1 MNFSIIENYTPRVE
15 YNDFKKDFLDPSIN
29 VKTLQEKY
37 DISRK
42 QYCNLREQVLDETGL
57 TSKPSTSIKDQSIQL
72 ITDKTYIRKYKNNNY
87 FIQKII
93 KGKRR
98 SFGIYSNMETARK
111 VRDEL
116 IKNNWDKNLADEL
129 QMKYGVTNK
138 NRLRK
143 KALKQYND
151 FETLFLKGNSVKNI
165 KKTLNLTDYQ
175 YNLLSK
181 KVREKHNLKSKKR
194 S

>member
-87 FIQKII
+87 FIF
-93 KGKRR
+93 
-98 SFGIYSNMETARK
+98 SFTK
-111 VRDEL
+111 
-116 IKNNWDKNLADEL
+116 
-129 QMKYGVTNK
+129 
-138 NRLRK
+138 
-143 KALKQYND
+143 
-151 FETLFLKGNSVKNI
+151 
-165 KKTLNLTDYQ
+165 
-175 YNLLSK
+175 
-181 KVREKHNLKSKKR
+181 
-194 S
+194 

>member
-98 SFGIYSNMETARK
+98 SFGIYANMETARK

-143 KALKQYND
+143 KALKQYNE

-165 KKTLNLTDYQ
+165 KQTLNLTDYQ

-181 KVREKHNLKSKKR
+181 KAREKHNLKSKKR